1 MAQNDSTLFK
11 GKITNKEFDVYMTI
25 DFYHKNLKVPG
36 QELFGEMPG
45 YFGDRRDSRKWLITD
60 AEIDGKV
67 AHLSI
72 INDYGS
78 EDLVADLVVLSDG
91 TYKLQQKDGSSMKIA
106 RNRKWVKIPKKLVF
120 IKEKYQHIFRM
131 HQDLY
136 RRRENSQPVQLPVRK
151 GLSGIWDLH

>member
-67 AHLSI
+67 ARLSI

-91 TYKLQQKDGSSMKIA
+91 TYELQQKDGSSMKIA

-120 IKEKYQHIFRM
+120 IKEK
-131 HQDLY
+131 
-136 RRRENSQPVQLPVRK
+136 
-151 GLSGIWDLH
+151 

>member
-36 QELFGEMPG
+36 QELFGEMSG

-60 AEIDGKV
+60 AEIYGKI

-78 EDLVADLVVLSDG
+78 EDLVADLIVLPNG
-91 TYKLQQKDGSSMKIA
+91 TYELQQKDGSSMKIA

-120 IKEKYQHIFRM
+120 TKEK
-131 HQDLY
+131 
-136 RRRENSQPVQLPVRK
+136 
-151 GLSGIWDLH
+151 

>member
-1 MAQNDSTLFK
+1 MAQTDSTLFK
-11 GKITNKEFDVYMTI
+11 GEITNKEYDVYMNI

-60 AEIDGKV
+60 ADIEGKT

-78 EDLVADLVVLSDG
+78 EDLTADLIALPDG
-91 TYKLQQKDGSSMKIA
+91 SYELQLKDGSNLKIA
-106 RNRKWVKIPKKLVF
+106 RNRKWVKIPKNLKFTKQVDKALR
-120 IKEKYQHIFRM
+120 I
-131 HQDLY
+131 
-136 RRRENSQPVQLPVRK
+136 SQKCPSL
-151 GLSGIWDLH
+151 LW

>member
-1 MAQNDSTLFK
+1 MRKFTVEEPIEKNRHNDSVVVGSFLYPLYN
-11 GKITNKEFDVYMTI
+11 KITNKEFDVYMTI

-60 AEIDGKV
+60 AEIDGKI

-78 EDLVADLVVLSDG
+78 EDLVADLIILPDG
-91 TYKLQQKDGSSMKIA
+91 TYELQQRDGSSMKIA

-120 IKEKYQHIFRM
+120 TKEK
-131 HQDLY
+131 
-136 RRRENSQPVQLPVRK
+136 
-151 GLSGIWDLH
+151 

>member
-1 MAQNDSTLFK
+1 MAQTDSTLFK
-11 GKITNKEFDVYMTI
+11 GKITNKEYDVYMNI

-60 AEIDGKV
+60 ADIEGKT

-78 EDLVADLVVLSDG
+78 EDLTADLIALPDDS
-91 TYKLQQKDGSSMKIA
+91 YELQQKEGSNLKIA
-106 RNRKWVKIPKKLVF
+106 RNRKWVKIPKKLKF
-120 IKEKYQHIFRM
+120 TQ
-131 HQDLY
+131 Q
-136 RRRENSQPVQLPVRK
+136 
-151 GLSGIWDLH
+151 

>member
-1 MAQNDSTLFK
+1 MAQTDSTLFK
-11 GKITNKEFDVYMTI
+11 GKITNKEYDVYMNI

-60 AEIDGKV
+60 ADIEGKT

-78 EDLVADLVVLSDG
+78 EDLTADLIALPDG
-91 TYKLQQKDGSSMKIA
+91 SYELQQKEGSNLKIA
-106 RNRKWVKIPKKLVF
+106 RNRKWVKIPKNLKFTSSRQNTQNIAEIPLAIMVNS
-120 IKEKYQHIFRM
+120 EVL
-131 HQDLY
+131 LY
-136 RRRENSQPVQLPVRK
+136 SK
-151 GLSGIWDLH
+151 GNYTK

>member
-1 MAQNDSTLFK
+1 MAQTDSTLFK
-11 GKITNKEFDVYMTI
+11 GEITNKEYDVYMNI

-60 AEIDGKV
+60 ADIEGKT

-78 EDLVADLVVLSDG
+78 EDLTADLIVLPDG
-91 TYKLQQKDGSSMKIA
+91 SYELQQKEGSNLKIA
-106 RNRKWVKIPKKLVF
+106 RNRKWVKIPKNLKF
-120 IKEKYQHIFRM
+120 TKQ
-131 HQDLY
+131 
-136 RRRENSQPVQLPVRK
+136 
-151 GLSGIWDLH
+151 

>member
-1 MAQNDSTLFK
+1 MKRRILTTLLCLIGISCVAQNDSTLFK
-11 GKITNKEFDVYMTI
+11 GRLSNQELDVYMSI

-60 AEIDGKV
+60 AEIEGKT

-78 EDLVADLVVLSDG
+78 EDLTADLVVLPDG
-91 TYKLQQKDGSSMKIA
+91 SYELQQKDGSSMKIA
-106 RNRKWVKIPKKLVF
+106 RNRKWVKIPKKLKF
-120 IKEKYQHIFRM
+120 IKQ
-131 HQDLY
+131 
-136 RRRENSQPVQLPVRK
+136 
-151 GLSGIWDLH
+151 